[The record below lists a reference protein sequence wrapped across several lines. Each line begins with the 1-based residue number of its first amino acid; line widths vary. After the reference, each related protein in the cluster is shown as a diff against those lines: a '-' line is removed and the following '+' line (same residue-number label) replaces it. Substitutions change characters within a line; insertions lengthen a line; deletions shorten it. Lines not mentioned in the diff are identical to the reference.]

1 MGQFRHVGGR
11 GSQDT
16 KFSLGHTP
24 QLIACVV
31 LRGNRQLPTPL
42 LQQFLEKHEGGG
54 STCLLFIINI
64 RVEKVLTVK
73 ETPLRLI
80 CLGWLESSL
89 KRLALCGGG
98 LMFL

>member
-31 LRGNRQLPTPL
+31 LRGNRQLPAPL
-42 LQQFLEKHEGGG
+42 LQQFLEKHESGG

-64 RVEKVLTVK
+64 RVEKVLA
-73 ETPLRLI
+73 LRAF
-80 CLGWLESSL
+80 SL
-89 KRLALCGGG
+89 NKIIGEGPV
-98 LMFL
+98 